1 MLSKDVL
8 QAAAQILPS
17 LKTPIQL
24 AGYSILVVVIVLQG
38 IISVKSQS
46 LDNKAIGMMMI
57 CAFGM
62 LSFSKVDVVTKKHRS
77 RTIIALLALL
87 CAAICL
93 LALTVAD
100 YAHSLHAEAALS
112 PEDQQSLSTSP
123 ASSST
128 DVALASASSNSTSV
142 SDVNNQTDT
151 RPSLIEI
158 SRIVKALRFIEV
170 HFNISG
176 PTTMLRVMT
185 PSNEDFQWLMTGLEP
200 TKEHIKRDWNIS
212 EQSNIPYINAMQ
224 GSLRQLTDVA
234 RLLDGSGIY
243 QHSFVNSLSDVDV
256 GMFFTNA
263 IKRITYSQ
271 SSHIVSIYQAGH
283 QWMLFCELRGPT
295 DNEPVYMLYDNVLF
309 DESAY
314 TIIKPP
320 KR

>member
-1 MLSKDVL
+1 MEMKPEAPKRMLSKDVL

-151 RPSLIEI
+151 R
-158 SRIVKALRFIEV
+158 
-170 HFNISG
+170 
-176 PTTMLRVMT
+176 
-185 PSNEDFQWLMTGLEP
+185 
-200 TKEHIKRDWNIS
+200 
-212 EQSNIPYINAMQ
+212 
-224 GSLRQLTDVA
+224 
-234 RLLDGSGIY
+234 
-243 QHSFVNSLSDVDV
+243 
-256 GMFFTNA
+256 
-263 IKRITYSQ
+263 
-271 SSHIVSIYQAGH
+271 
-283 QWMLFCELRGPT
+283 
-295 DNEPVYMLYDNVLF
+295 
-309 DESAY
+309 
-314 TIIKPP
+314 
-320 KR
+320 